1 MTMPRAKSSTS
12 RGGRSRAAILK
23 AAVSLFARFG
33 YRGAPLAAVADAAQM
48 TQPGLLHH
56 FPSKQHLLLAV
67 LEDRDLDAKRRA
79 HGGFNAGGHTTLN
92 ALRDLVEY
100 NATTPE
106 LVQLFTVLV
115 GEGVSA
121 DHPAH
126 TYFTDRYAGLRHQL
140 TRALQ
145 LGQETGDFRAD
156 VDVSLVASLILAMM
170 DGLQIQWLLDHDQE
184 MPPRFAL
191 FLDILIQYL
200 AAPSKHTRSP
210 SAARVELVVE
220 GDGGVDQ

>member
-1 MTMPRAKSSTS
+1 MPRAKSSTS

-23 AAVSLFARFG
+23 AAVPLFARFG

-56 FPSKQHLLLAV
+56 FPSKQNLLLAV
-67 LEDRDLDAKRRA
+67 LEERDLDAKRRA
-79 HGGFNAGGHTTLN
+79 HGGFYAGSHTTLN

-115 GEGVSA
+115 GESVST

-126 TYFTDRYAGLRHQL
+126 TYFVDRYASLRHNL

-145 LGQETGDFRAD
+145 QGQETGDFRQD
-156 VDVSLVASLILAMM
+156 IDISEVASLILATM
-170 DGLQIQWLLDHDQE
+170 DGLQIQWLLDHDQA

-191 FLDILIQYL
+191 FLDSLTQYL
-200 AAPSKHTRSP
+200 AAPAKHTP
-210 SAARVELVVE
+210 
-220 GDGGVDQ
+220 